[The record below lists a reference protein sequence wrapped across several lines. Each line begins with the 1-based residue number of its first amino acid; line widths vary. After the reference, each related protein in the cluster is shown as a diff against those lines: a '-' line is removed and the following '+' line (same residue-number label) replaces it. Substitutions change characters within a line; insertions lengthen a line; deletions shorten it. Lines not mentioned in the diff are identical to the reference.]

1 MNTNRKPSYTSNN
14 GKRSFRKPTLKDKL
28 EKVPEHIRNIVYV
41 LNNNAEIRRFT
52 SLAMINTL
60 RTGNVIS
67 ETDKVYIKFGINKFS
82 IIINGL
88 AQEQHYNNN
97 FFIEAFSASFAA
109 FARSAQKLINTF
121 CEVENREINEEEIVE
136 TAKAIEDNTSSPVE
150 EE

>member
-60 RTGNVIS
+60 RTSNVIS
-67 ETDKVYIKFGINKFS
+67 ENDKVYIKFGINKFS
-82 IIINGL
+82 IIINSL

-150 EE
+150 E

>member
-14 GKRSFRKPTLKDKL
+14 GKRSFRKPTIKDKL

-60 RTGNVIS
+60 RAANAIS

-82 IIINGL
+82 IIVNGL

-109 FARSAQKLINTF
+109 FAKSAQKLINTF
-121 CEVENREINEEEIVE
+121 CEVENRELNEEEIVE

>member
-60 RTGNVIS
+60 RAANAIS

-82 IIINGL
+82 IIVNGL

-109 FARSAQKLINTF
+109 FAKSAQKLINTF
-121 CEVENREINEEEIVE
+121 CEVENRELNEEEIVE

>member
-14 GKRSFRKPTLKDKL
+14 GKRSFRKLTLKDKL

-60 RTGNVIS
+60 RTSNVIS

>member
-14 GKRSFRKPTLKDKL
+14 GKRSFRKPTLKDRL
-28 EKVPEHIRNIVYV
+28 EKVPEHIRNIIYV

-60 RTGNVIS
+60 RTNNVIS
-67 ETDKVYIKFGINKFS
+67 EDDKVYIKFGINKFS

>member
-14 GKRSFRKPTLKDKL
+14 SKRSFRKPTLKDKL

-60 RTGNVIS
+60 RSGNAIS

-82 IIINGL
+82 IIVNGL

-97 FFIEAFSASFAA
+97 FFIDAFSASFAA

-121 CEVENREINEEEIVE
+121 F
-136 TAKAIEDNTSSPVE
+136 
-150 EE
+150 

>member
-60 RTGNVIS
+60 RTSNVIS
-67 ETDKVYIKFGINKFS
+67 ENDKVYIKFGINKFS

-97 FFIEAFSASFAA
+97 FFIDAFSASFAA

-121 CEVENREINEEEIVE
+121 CEVENREINEEEIAE

>member
-14 GKRSFRKPTLKDKL
+14 VKRSFRKPTLKDKL
-28 EKVPEHIRNIVYV
+28 EKVPEHIRNIIYV

-60 RTGNVIS
+60 RTSNVIS

>member
-14 GKRSFRKPTLKDKL
+14 GKRSFRKPTIKDKL
-28 EKVPEHIRNIVYV
+28 EKVPEHIRNIIYV

-60 RTGNVIS
+60 RTANAIS

-82 IIINGL
+82 IIVNGL

-109 FARSAQKLINTF
+109 FAKSAQKLINTF
-121 CEVENREINEEEIVE
+121 CEVENRELNEEEIVE

>member
-1 MNTNRKPSYTSNN
+1 MNTNKKPSYTSNN

-60 RTGNVIS
+60 RTSNVIS
-67 ETDKVYIKFGINKFS
+67 ENDKVYIKFGINKFS

-150 EE
+150 E

>member
-14 GKRSFRKPTLKDKL
+14 VKRSFRKPTLKDKL
-28 EKVPEHIRNIVYV
+28 EKVPEHIRNIIYV

-60 RTGNVIS
+60 RTANAIS

-82 IIINGL
+82 IIVNGL

-109 FARSAQKLINTF
+109 FAKSAQKLINTF
-121 CEVENREINEEEIVE
+121 CEVENRELNEEEIVE

>member
-14 GKRSFRKPTLKDKL
+14 VKRSFRKPTLKDKL

-67 ETDKVYIKFGINKFS
+67 EDDKVYIKFGINKFS

-97 FFIEAFSASFAA
+97 FFIDAFSASFAA

-150 EE
+150 GE

>member
-14 GKRSFRKPTLKDKL
+14 GKRSFRKPTLKDRL

-60 RTGNVIS
+60 RTGNAIS
-67 ETDKVYIKFGINKFS
+67 EDDKVYIKFGINKFS

>member
-60 RTGNVIS
+60 RAGNAIS

-82 IIINGL
+82 IIVNGL

-97 FFIEAFSASFAA
+97 FFIDAFSASFAA

>member
-14 GKRSFRKPTLKDKL
+14 SKRSFRKPTLKDKL

-60 RTGNVIS
+60 RTNNVIS

>member
-14 GKRSFRKPTLKDKL
+14 GKRSFRKATLKDKL

-60 RTGNVIS
+60 RVSNAIS
-67 ETDKVYIKFGINKFS
+67 EDDKVYIKFGINKFS

-97 FFIEAFSASFAA
+97 FFIDAFSASFAA

>member
-1 MNTNRKPSYTSNN
+1 MNTNKKPSYTSNN

-60 RTGNVIS
+60 RTNNVIS
-67 ETDKVYIKFGINKFS
+67 EDDKVYIKFGINKFS

-136 TAKAIEDNTSSPVE
+136 TAKAIENNTSSPVE

>member
-60 RTGNVIS
+60 RTNNVIS

>member
-60 RTGNVIS
+60 RTANAIS

-82 IIINGL
+82 IIVNGL

-109 FARSAQKLINTF
+109 FAKSAQKLINTF
-121 CEVENREINEEEIVE
+121 CEVENRELNEEEIVE

-150 EE
+150 GE

>member
-60 RTGNVIS
+60 RTANAIS

-82 IIINGL
+82 IIVNGL

-109 FARSAQKLINTF
+109 FAKSAQKLINTF
-121 CEVENREINEEEIVE
+121 CEVENRELNEEEIVE
-136 TAKAIEDNTSSPVE
+136 TVKAIEDNTFSPVE

>member
-60 RTGNVIS
+60 RAGNAIS

-82 IIINGL
+82 IIVNGL

>member
-60 RTGNVIS
+60 RGGNAIS

-82 IIINGL
+82 IIVNGL

>member
-28 EKVPEHIRNIVYV
+28 EKVPEHIRNIIYV

-60 RTGNVIS
+60 RTANAIS

-82 IIINGL
+82 IIVNGL

-109 FARSAQKLINTF
+109 FAKSAQKLINTF
-121 CEVENREINEEEIVE
+121 CEVENRELNEEEIVE
-136 TAKAIEDNTSSPVE
+136 TVKAIEDNTSSPVE

>member
-1 MNTNRKPSYTSNN
+1 
-14 GKRSFRKPTLKDKL
+14 
-28 EKVPEHIRNIVYV
+28 
-41 LNNNAEIRRFT
+41 
-52 SLAMINTL
+52 MINTL
-60 RTGNVIS
+60 RTSNVIS

>member
-14 GKRSFRKPTLKDKL
+14 VKRSFRKPTLKDKL

-60 RTGNVIS
+60 RTSNVIS

>member
-60 RTGNVIS
+60 RTSNVIS
-67 ETDKVYIKFGINKFS
+67 ENDKVYIKFGINKFS

-97 FFIEAFSASFAA
+97 FFIDAFSASFAA

-150 EE
+150 E